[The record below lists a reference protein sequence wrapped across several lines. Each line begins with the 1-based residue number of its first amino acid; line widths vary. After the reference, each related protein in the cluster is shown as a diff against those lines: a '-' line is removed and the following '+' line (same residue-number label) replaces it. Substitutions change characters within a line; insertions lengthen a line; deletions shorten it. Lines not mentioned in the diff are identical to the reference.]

1 MIQSDYNK
9 RLKKLAVIASVCLAV
24 LLSVFKF
31 FAFLRTD
38 SLAIF
43 SSFVDSLTDLFASV
57 ISFIAIYFSTKPA
70 TSSHR
75 YGYGKTE
82 ALSALLQAMFVGSSG
97 IFVIYDS
104 IQRLINPVLITDIPM
119 GITTM
124 ILSVCATL
132 FLVLFQTF
140 VARKTNSLAIKADRA
155 HYTVDFLTNAAVICS
170 LILVYFFDFI
180 YFDIIAALFIS
191 AYLLYSAYSL
201 AKEAVELITDK
212 ELPAEIRE
220 KVTDIV
226 EKSKGILGLHDFRTR
241 SLGDIYYFELHLE
254 IDGKISLL
262 EAHKIASTV
271 EQRILKV
278 YPNSQILIHQ
288 DPYGIRETRLDHE
301 IQGSCD
307 IQ

>member
-9 RLKKLAVIASVCLAV
+9 KLKRFAVFASVCLAV
-24 LLSVFKF
+24 LLAIFKF

-43 SSFVDSLTDLFASV
+43 SSFIDSLTDLFASV

-104 IQRLINPVLITDIPM
+104 IQRLINPILIANIPM
-119 GITTM
+119 GITVM
-124 ILSVCATL
+124 LLSFCATL
-132 FLVLFQTF
+132 FLVLFQTY
-140 VARKTNSLAIKADRA
+140 VARKTNSLAIRADRA
-155 HYTVDFLTNAAVICS
+155 HYTVDFLTNAAVIIS
-170 LILVYFFDFI
+170 LLLIHFFGFI

-191 AYLLYSAYSL
+191 VYLLCNAYSL

-212 ELPAEIRE
+212 ELPSEIRE

-226 EKSKGILGLHDFRTR
+226 RKSKGILGLHDFRTR
-241 SLGDIYYFELHLE
+241 SLGDLYYFELHLE
-254 IDGKISLL
+254 IDGNISLL
-262 EAHKIASTV
+262 EAHKIATAV
-271 EQRILKV
+271 ENKILKL

-301 IQGSCD
+301 IEGSCD
-307 IQ
+307 IK